1 MLGMA
6 AIYVEDLA
14 VIRFVGNVINV
25 MFVLVD
31 IVIIAKNVPVVVLV
45 ILGTVIVVVVMNL

>member
-1 MLGMA
+1 MQAMVV
-6 AIYVEDLA
+6 IYVEDHA
-14 VIRFVGNVINV
+14 VTQFVGNVTCV

-45 ILGTVIVVVVMNL
+45 HMVTAIVVEHMLQ

>member
-1 MLGMA
+1 MQAMVV
-6 AIYVEDLA
+6 IYVEDHA
-14 VIRFVGNVINV
+14 VTRFVGNVTCV

-45 ILGTVIVVVVMNL
+45 HMVTAIVVEHMLQ

>member
-1 MLGMA
+1 MQAMVV
-6 AIYVEDLA
+6 IYVEDHA
-14 VIRFVGNVINV
+14 VTQFVGNVINV

-45 ILGTVIVVVVMNL
+45 HMVTAIVVEHMLQ